1 MDEVQLP
8 FDFAT
13 SIRIGHEPTYPSND
27 TSIEYWVRLVFLHLS
42 LYNKPKVKNK
52 KDRTFV
58 AKPVRKGPIP
68 VNEAEISRYITE
80 TFEGVDVVVASAT
93 ASSSTTRIVTYR
105 RITGFRL

>member
-1 MDEVQLP
+1 MQIYTLP
-8 FDFAT
+8 WAT
-13 SIRIGHEPTYPSND
+13 YARLMRCENPLSEKPYLHHFLLLTHISPFWRTYPSND

-58 AKPVRKGPIP
+58 AKPVRKGPIL

-80 TFEGVDVVVASAT
+80 TFEGVDV
-93 ASSSTTRIVTYR
+93 
-105 RITGFRL
+105 